1 MRELLV
7 RARNAGME
15 FIQPDDEKVRVLS
28 DVNCDIAKA
37 DRIVL
42 SGPSGSGKSTLLNI
56 LGGLITPTEG
66 TVIWPALGDRA
77 SLQPAKVTYVFQ
89 TQSLFPA
96 LNVLE
101 NVMLPLKLLG
111 NAVGNADAA
120 SAILERMQL
129 EGLAGKLPEELSGG
143 QAQRVAMARAL
154 VVKPKL
160 VLADEPTGQLDH
172 ATAHDF
178 LGRVLEFA
186 NENHMALVVA
196 THDNLVAGF
205 METRWSIEH
214 GRLATPLKLEM
225 ERND

>member
-15 FIQPDDEKVRVLS
+15 FIQPDGEKVRVLS

-56 LGGLITPTEG
+56 LGGLIAPTEG
-66 TVIWPALGDRA
+66 TVTWPALGDRA
-77 SLQPAKVTYVFQ
+77 SLQPAKITYVFQ
-89 TQSLFPA
+89 VQSLFPA

-101 NVMLPLKLLG
+101 NVMLPLKLMG
-111 NAVGNADAA
+111 NAEGNTDAA

-154 VVKPKL
+154 VVKPRL
-160 VLADEPTGQLDH
+160 VLADEPTGQLDS

-196 THDNLVAGF
+196 THDKLVAGF

-214 GRLATPLKLEM
+214 GRLATQQKLEM
-225 ERND
+225 EPK